1 MSQLLPTDI
10 LEEMSSMR
18 RYARSLTRDEQ
29 AADDVVQDALLKALE
44 KRHLFRPDG
53 SRRGW
58 LLAIVHNIFISTRR
72 REEARARRDTR
83 FAGMLTDRLD
93 PDQEHAATLHQVAQ
107 AFAALPEPYRAILHL
122 VAVEGQSYQE
132 AAAILDIPVGTV
144 MSRLSRARAALRRAE
159 GGAAE
164 DGADGGNAADRGLRI
179 VGGRDDD

>member
-1 MSQLLPTDI
+1 
-10 LEEMSSMR
+10 MR

-58 LLAIVHNIFISTRR
+58 LLAIVHNIFVSTRR

-83 FAGMLTDRLD
+83 FARMLTDHLD
-93 PDQEHAATLHQVAQ
+93 PDQEHAATLQQVAR
-107 AFAALPEPYRAILHL
+107 AFAALPEHYRAILHL

-132 AAAILDIPVGTV
+132 AAAILDIPIGTV
-144 MSRLSRARAALRRAE
+144 MSRLSRARAALRQAE
-159 GGAAE
+159 GAMPEKAGI
-164 DGADGGNAADRGLRI
+164 GGGEGSDRSRFRI
-179 VGGRDDD
+179 VGGRNDD